1 MFNTEFQQVVI
12 GVYPKY
18 AELIS
23 DRPYDS
29 FNYNIVQFLHITETE
44 VAKMMRVDSFHWIS
58 RFSFSVKIDGIST
71 FSFYSD
77 RYNRAYLNDCLLE
90 HMHIDQDMID
100 FVLKL

>member
-1 MFNTEFQQVVI
+1 MNNTEFQRAVL

-18 AELIS
+18 VTHRS

-29 FNYNIVQFLHITETE
+29 FNYDIVQFLHIPDTDI
-44 VAKMMRVDSFHWIS
+44 AKMMGVDVFHWIS
-58 RFSFSVKIDGIST
+58 RLSFSVKNDGIST
-71 FSFYSD
+71 FSFHSD
-77 RYNRAYLNDCLLE
+77 RYNRAYLNDCLLK